1 MFAVGEINNES
12 AEVMDAV
19 AADARASE
27 CGYGSGVISES
38 FSVEA
43 GVLPIVENDIGEMVS
58 RGEII
63 EECAEKSGL
72 ACSKDCLLYTSPS
85 PRDLSTSRMPSS
97 A

>member
-12 AEVMDAV
+12 TEVMNAV
-19 AADARASE
+19 AADARAGE

-63 EECAEKSGL
+63 EEGAEKSGF
-72 ACSKDCLLYTSPS
+72 ACSKEACEHEHG
-85 PRDLSTSRMPSS
+85 TSRDYPW
-97 A
+97 